1 MSNRYN
7 SISTEQLL
15 LINILNEMYNNN
27 IRQINNH
34 QDAIDGL
41 NEANNNIRATLIQM
55 LNVNGTRRPNASNT
69 SNANSATNASNRS
82 NGTSNLNY
90 YFPNTITYLTSPL
103 RRQNGMNLN
112 GMNLNG
118 MNLNGMNLESFF
130 SPVEVLPTPSQVEA
144 ATRRVRYCDIVS
156 PLNRSC
162 PISLEEFN
170 DNDMVSVI
178 RQCGHIFITD
188 ELNTWFRSNCKCP
201 VCRYDIRNYNTN
213 ASSSSYFNQT
223 DVSGNL
229 TNVSDNNINSN
240 SNSNSNSSN
249 NNNSNVR
256 LAPISNSNRNN
267 STERMINVV
276 LESFLNEYA
285 GTDASGNQYSPD
297 VFRLLLNNYL

>member
-7 SISTEQLL
+7 TISNEQLL

-55 LNVNGTRRPNASNT
+55 LNVNGTRRPNPATHNT
-69 SNANSATNASNRS
+69 ANRS
-82 NGTSNLNY
+82 SGNSFLDY
-90 YFPNTITYLTSPL
+90 YFPNSVTYLTNPS
-103 RRQNGMNLN
+103 RRQ
-112 GMNLNG
+112 NG

-130 SPVEVLPTPSQVEA
+130 SPVEVYPTPTQVEA

-178 RQCGHIFITD
+178 RQCGHIFKTD
-188 ELNTWFRSNCKCP
+188 ELNTWFRSNCRCP
-201 VCRYDIRNYNTN
+201 VCRYDIRNYNAN
-213 ASSSSYFNQT
+213 SSSSSYFSQ
-223 DVSGNL
+223 DASGA
-229 TNVSDNNINSN
+229 NVSSN
-240 SNSNSNSSN
+240 SNIRITPIANSNSSN
-249 NNNSNVR
+249 
-256 LAPISNSNRNN
+256 P
-267 STERMINVV
+267 TDRMINTVIT
-276 LESFLNEYA
+276 SFLNDYA
-285 GTDASGNQYSPD
+285 GTDASGNNISPD
-297 VFRLLLNNYL
+297 SDTIGLFRLLFNNR

>member
-7 SISTEQLL
+7 TISNEQLL

-27 IRQINNH
+27 ISQINNH
-34 QDAIDGL
+34 IDAINGL

-55 LNVNGTRRPNASNT
+55 LNVNGSRRPNTATPNT
-69 SNANSATNASNRS
+69 TNRS
-82 NGTSNLNY
+82 NGTSNLDY

-112 GMNLNG
+112 GMNL
-118 MNLNGMNLESFF
+118 ESFF
-130 SPVEVLPTPSQVEA
+130 SPVEVFPTPSQVEA

-178 RQCGHIFITD
+178 RQCGHIFKTD
-188 ELNTWFRSNCKCP
+188 ELNTWFRSNCRCP

-213 ASSSSYFNQT
+213 ASSSSYFSQ
-223 DVSGNL
+223 DPSG
-229 TNVSDNNINSN
+229 SNIRITPLA
-240 SNSNSNSSN
+240 SSN
-249 NNNSNVR
+249 
-256 LAPISNSNRNN
+256 P
-267 STERMINVV
+267 TDRMINTV
-276 LESFLNEYA
+276 LTSFLNDYA
-285 GTDASGNQYSPD
+285 GTDASGNNTSSD
-297 VFRLLLNNYL
+297 LDTVGLFRLLFNNR